1 MRHAGHE
8 PAPGGSR
15 AGRGSRSPWGHA
27 DGPGRMAPHQG
38 PRRVRQS
45 HAGAAASPSARV
57 EPGREHLAVLA
68 RQLVV
73 EPRVRLLPRHRRSLL
88 RRVEPPHRPALD
100 HHVHRPPGLGQCM
113 TLSAGWYYLIPD
125 PLPWTALASPLAAAE
140 DALARLDER
149 LGANLG
155 ASLLARSV
163 ARADDDGA
171 HEQNKRRPFA
181 IAPTS
186 WM

>member
-1 MRHAGHE
+1 
-8 PAPGGSR
+8 
-15 AGRGSRSPWGHA
+15 
-27 DGPGRMAPHQG
+27 
-38 PRRVRQS
+38 
-45 HAGAAASPSARV
+45 
-57 EPGREHLAVLA
+57 
-68 RQLVV
+68 
-73 EPRVRLLPRHRRSLL
+73 
-88 RRVEPPHRPALD
+88 
-100 HHVHRPPGLGQCM
+100 M
-113 TLSAGWYYLIPD
+113 TSLIPD

-149 LGANLG
+149 LGANLD

-186 WM
+186 WMRHLLKRCGGALQDGADRGNGRCRVQWNRIDQAAARKGIRVSHHRRRTQCGGFLRLCAAPLPPDLTSARSLRRLSTKSDP

>member
-1 MRHAGHE
+1 
-8 PAPGGSR
+8 
-15 AGRGSRSPWGHA
+15 
-27 DGPGRMAPHQG
+27 
-38 PRRVRQS
+38 
-45 HAGAAASPSARV
+45 
-57 EPGREHLAVLA
+57 
-68 RQLVV
+68 
-73 EPRVRLLPRHRRSLL
+73 
-88 RRVEPPHRPALD
+88 
-100 HHVHRPPGLGQCM
+100 M
-113 TLSAGWYYLIPD
+113 TYLIPDIPD

-171 HEQNKRRPFA
+171 HKQNKRRPFA

>member
-1 MRHAGHE
+1 MPRVDWRVCVAVGGEGEGGPGH
-8 PAPGGSR
+8 PTRPNS
-15 AGRGSRSPWGHA
+15 
-27 DGPGRMAPHQG
+27 GPGRPKNWG
-38 PRRVRQS
+38 S
-45 HAGAAASPSARV
+45 ASLAVAIDKHLLSMFTATLHSPY
-57 EPGREHLAVLA
+57 PGRKLCGCCF
-68 RQLVV
+68 
-73 EPRVRLLPRHRRSLL
+73 RLRASAPS
-88 RRVEPPHRPALD
+88 
-100 HHVHRPPGLGQCM
+100 GSM
-113 TLSAGWYYLIPD
+113 TYLIPD

-171 HEQNKRRPFA
+171 HKQNKRRPFA

>member
-1 MRHAGHE
+1 VNHKT
-8 PAPGGSR
+8 
-15 AGRGSRSPWGHA
+15 
-27 DGPGRMAPHQG
+27 
-38 PRRVRQS
+38 
-45 HAGAAASPSARV
+45 
-57 EPGREHLAVLA
+57 A
-68 RQLVV
+68 RQRKPISP
-73 EPRVRLLPRHRRSLL
+73 EIC
-88 RRVEPPHRPALD
+88 PA
-100 HHVHRPPGLGQCM
+100 
-113 TLSAGWYYLIPD
+113 YIPD

-171 HEQNKRRPFA
+171 HKQNKRRPFA